1 MKIIEHETLELKNVL
16 SYRGK
21 VTQQELIAKSREI
34 ELLLRDWQ
42 VEQTMRAVTTTFA
55 VEQTASGPLVDV
67 EILVPLD
74 REISPPAGYTW
85 KPHFLLTNAV
95 VVQHKGDPS
104 GLQNSVNDLNAYIAE
119 HQLVPITTGYNVT
132 MRDAK
137 TPADIDSVEI
147 AVYVGISPNVL

>member
-21 VTQQELIAKSREI
+21 LTQQELIGKSREI
-34 ELLLRDWQ
+34 EHLLREYQ

-55 VEQTASGPLVDV
+55 VEQTATGPLIDV

-74 REISPPAGYTW
+74 REISAPAGYTW
-85 KPHFLLTNAV
+85 KPHFLLANAV
-95 VVQHKGDPS
+95 VVKHKGNPA
-104 GLQNSVNDLNAYIAE
+104 GLQNSIDDLNAYIAE

-137 TPADIDSVEI
+137 TPADLDSVEI
-147 AVYVGISPNVL
+147 AVYVGISPNIL